1 MPGTQLTV
9 TLDGG
14 EVADAQAV
22 VKALE
27 GAFGAPDRLPAD
39 DNATVRTATFSAD
52 PAGAAPGGGGGAGGG
67 GGGASGGRLS
77 APVTVTVQGTPESVR
92 RASETLARAF
102 TAHDEGTAPGDQ
114 EQERQLRLEP

>member
-14 EVADAQAV
+14 GVADAQAV

-39 DNATVRTATFSAD
+39 EDATVRTATFSAD
-52 PAGAAPGGGGGAGGG
+52 PAGAAPGGGEG
-67 GGGASGGRLS
+67 GGRLS

-102 TAHDEGTAPGDQ
+102 TAHDQGTAPGDQ

>member
-39 DNATVRTATFSAD
+39 DNATVRTATFSAA
-52 PAGAAPGGGGGAGGG
+52 PAGAAPSGGGGAG
-67 GGGASGGRLS
+67 GGRLS